1 MFYVLSEMTNNKLF
15 FNLLLN
21 ISDEI

>member
-1 MFYVLSEMTNNKLF
+1 MFYVLSEMVNNKLF

-21 ISDEI
+21 ISDKI

>member
-1 MFYVLSEMTNNKLF
+1 MFYILLEMVNNKLF

-21 ISDEI
+21 ISEI